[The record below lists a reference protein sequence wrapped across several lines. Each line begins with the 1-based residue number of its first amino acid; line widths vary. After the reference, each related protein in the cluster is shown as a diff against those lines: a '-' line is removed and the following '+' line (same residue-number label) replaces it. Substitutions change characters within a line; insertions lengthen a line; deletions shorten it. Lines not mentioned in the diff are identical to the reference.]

1 MANKVSK
8 LKFNNVTYDLADES
22 SRAAINN
29 LEGQLEA
36 TRVDLNNMRAAVGS
50 PLTAA
55 TTSAMTNTSK
65 VYVYTGTTTT
75 VSGVTFTAGNWYY
88 HDGTKWQLG
97 GTYNETALETDTTLT
112 VSGAAADAK
121 VTGDKVTE
129 LKSAITKNAIS
140 KNLLGA
146 ENGILYPVFLK
157 SGETFTISTKT
168 GSIPSARHNINLFD
182 EDGIWLNLYQFFGDI
197 TYRTITLNM
206 DVAYICMTKNDS
218 SQHITTDIFQLER
231 GSQATSYEN
240 YFKTAKT
247 LTNDFLSLNDTSILE
262 SLQFEQGTCT
272 LSAGRGYS
280 ADSIKNRLKSK
291 LFALGNKAI
300 VIKAKSGYQFAV
312 MRKVGNGFVST
323 SGWVADQY
331 LLNDRECFYCIIVKS
346 TSNTEIG
353 FKLVD
358 NYIEAEYTD
367 DDLHGRNLVGMEIG
381 KLFPLDFRPGMYITM
396 STADE
401 SNLSTYVRFDFYGEN
416 ITERVNYLTFTQGQK
431 SRTWQLPDNSAL
443 IKYVRM
449 YTDKNGTNAKIQ
461 LEFGNTAT
469 EYSEYKTIKTEDIP
483 NDYYLTEMS
492 ETISS
497 VKAAITEPCLV
508 FPLITDIHMSS
519 TNGSQSQQLLLKETI
534 RNIKWFVKNVNC
546 DFVLNLGDNSDGNVA
561 KHFTV
566 GENAIIERNMKSTG
580 LPYFF
585 VLGNHDTNY
594 YNYSDYVSF
603 DEFYSTYFS
612 PCHDVIFNPETHG
625 TEYYIDFD
633 VGVRL
638 VVINANYGEGGR
650 YAFSSSTGAWLSEKA
665 LDTENIVLLCSHL
678 SAVYTQNWNNTDP
691 TNSADIISAI
701 QGFINSGGIIVQL
714 CGHSHC
720 DYAFT
725 SPWTNVFSCC
735 NKCQQVDVTEAEYQ
749 MITGY
754 VDGLV
759 APERSVGTVTEDC
772 WSVVV
777 VKPTSRKIN
786 LIRFGAGSN
795 REYTF

>member
-1 MANKVSK
+1 
-8 LKFNNVTYDLADES
+8 
-22 SRAAINN
+22 
-29 LEGQLEA
+29 
-36 TRVDLNNMRAAVGS
+36 MRRYL
-50 PLTAA
+50 PR
-55 TTSAMTNTSK
+55 K
-65 VYVYTGTTTT
+65 
-75 VSGVTFTAGNWYY
+75 
-88 HDGTKWQLG
+88 
-97 GTYNETALETDTTLT
+97 
-112 VSGAAADAK
+112 
-121 VTGDKVTE
+121 
-129 LKSAITKNAIS
+129 
-140 KNLLGA
+140 
-146 ENGILYPVFLK
+146 
-157 SGETFTISTKT
+157 TFTISTKT
-168 GSIPSARHNINLFD
+168 GSNPSASHYINLFD
-182 EDGIWLNLYQFFGDI
+182 ADGVWLDFYNFSDVI
-197 TYRTITLNM
+197 SSRTITLRM
-206 DVAYICMTKNDS
+206 DVAYICMTKQVS
-218 SQHITTDIFQLER
+218 SHHITTDVFQLER
-231 GSQATSYEN
+231 GSQATAYAD

-247 LTNDFLSLNDTSILE
+247 LTNDFLALSDTTNILD

-280 ADSIKNRLKSK
+280 SESIKNRLKSK
-291 LFALGNKAI
+291 LFCLDNKAI

-323 SGWVADQY
+323 SGWVSDQY
-331 LLNDRECFYCIIVKS
+331 LLNDKECFYCIVIRSSSDTK
-346 TSNTEIG
+346 IG
-353 FKLVD
+353 FGLVD
-358 NYIEAEYTD
+358 NYISAEYSND
-367 DDLHGRNLVGMEIG
+367 ELHGKNLVGMEIG
-381 KLFPLDFRPGMYITM
+381 KLYPLDFRPVMQITM

-416 ITERVNYLTFTQGQK
+416 ITERIDYCTFTQGQK
-431 SRTWQLPDNSAL
+431 SRTWQLPENSAP

-449 YTDKNGTNAKIQ
+449 YTDQNGANAKIQ
-461 LEFGNTAT
+461 LEFGDIAT
-469 EYSEYKTIKTEDIP
+469 DYSEYKTIKTEDIP
-483 NDYYLTEMS
+483 KDYYLTEMS
-492 ETISS
+492 DTINS

-519 TNGSQSQQLLLKETI
+519 SNGSLSQQLLLKDTI
-534 RNIKWFVKNVNC
+534 KNIKWFVKNVDC
-546 DFVLNLGDNSDGNVA
+546 DFIINLGDNSDGNVA

-566 GENAIIERNMKSTG
+566 GENAIIEKNMKATG
-580 LPYFF
+580 VPYFF

-594 YNYSDYVSF
+594 YNYSDYVSLN
-603 DEFYSTYFS
+603 EFYSTYFL
-612 PCHDVIFNPETHG
+612 PCNDVYFNPDTHG
-625 TEYYIDFD
+625 TEYYKDFD

-665 LDTENIVLLCSHL
+665 FDTDNVVLLCSHL
-678 SAVYTQNWNNTDP
+678 SAVYTQNWSNTNP

-701 QGFINSGGIIVQL
+701 QGFINSGGTIVQL

-735 NKCQQVDVTEAEYQ
+735 NKCQQVDVSEEGYQ
-749 MITGY
+749 AITGY

-759 APERSVGTVTEDC
+759 APARSVGTVTEDC